1 MNSVFLPTSPLSP
14 MASDMPSLALE
25 STVSHGPNDGPGRQL
40 PGLQEKSLDGLGGV
54 SDNPTFVSDN
64 PQILDSLSQNN
75 VINSIVGNDE
85 VELGGQSSTHSPPTN
100 STHEFRKSLKLETQ
114 CQNDF
119 ELSVENDN
127 QRHLSINNLVT
138 LKNLDKSL
146 LTAKLFSDAMKTGFN
161 STSSLGRQSSRE
173 IIASKIGSEK
183 NKHDTKTRCKI
194 QYSGSAKKRKRVNS
208 MKKGQNTPKKHQKKP
223 KLIEL
228 FEKMKEKTKNKEEFE
243 KKKRSMKI

>member
-1 MNSVFLPTSPLSP
+1 MLY
-14 MASDMPSLALE
+14 
-25 STVSHGPNDGPGRQL
+25 
-40 PGLQEKSLDGLGGV
+40 
-54 SDNPTFVSDN
+54 
-64 PQILDSLSQNN
+64 
-75 VINSIVGNDE
+75 
-85 VELGGQSSTHSPPTN
+85 
-100 STHEFRKSLKLETQ
+100 
-114 CQNDF
+114 
-119 ELSVENDN
+119 
-127 QRHLSINNLVT
+127 NNLVT

-173 IIASKIGSEK
+173 IIASKTGSEK

-228 FEKMKEKTKNKEEFE
+228 FE
-243 KKKRSMKI
+243 I